1 MALVRYN
8 PWRELNALQRQLDN
22 IFDDVI
28 LPTANRLDI
37 PTFPAIELTENEDS
51 FLLKVEVP
59 GINKS
64 DLDIQATAD
73 SISIR
78 GERLDKTKSDTQEN
92 TRSEFRYGKFHR
104 VISLSKKIQ
113 NTNISAEYK
122 DGILHLTLPKKEDE
136 KNKVVQISL
145 DNTAV

>member
-28 LPTANRLDI
+28 VPTANRLDF
-37 PTFPAIELTENEDS
+37 PTFPAVELTENEDS

-59 GINKS
+59 GMNKS
-64 DLDIQATAD
+64 DLDVQATAD

-78 GERLDKTKSDTQEN
+78 GERIDKTKSDTQGN
-92 TRSEFRYGKFHR
+92 THSEFRYGKFHR
-104 VISLSKKIQ
+104 VISLPKKIQ
-113 NTNISAEYK
+113 NANVTAEYK
-122 DGILHLTLPKKEDE
+122 DGLLHLTLPKKEDE
-136 KNKVVQISL
+136 KNRVVKVAL
-145 DNTAV
+145 DDTAI

>member
-28 LPTANRLDI
+28 VPTANRLDF
-37 PTFPAIELTENEDS
+37 PTFPAVELIENEDS

-59 GINKS
+59 GMNKS
-64 DLDIQATAD
+64 DLDVQATAD
-73 SISIR
+73 SISLR
-78 GERLDKTKSDTQEN
+78 GERIDKTKSDTQGD

-104 VISLSKKIQ
+104 VISLPKKIQ
-113 NTNISAEYK
+113 NANVTAEYK

-136 KNKVVQISL
+136 KNKVVKVTL
-145 DNTAV
+145 DNTAM